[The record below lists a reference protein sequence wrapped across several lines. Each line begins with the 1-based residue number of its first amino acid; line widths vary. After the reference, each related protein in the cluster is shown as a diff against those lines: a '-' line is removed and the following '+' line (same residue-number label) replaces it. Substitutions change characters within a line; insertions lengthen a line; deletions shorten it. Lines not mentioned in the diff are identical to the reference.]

1 MLLVY
6 PKTRHEC
13 LYHVS
18 HRMRGRTLTVVL
30 TRHACFAKR
39 RTHTCFRVFQLALL
53 RNPSRRHEKMADGL
67 NTKHAMTCGVTY
79 LQLTSCRCQPVERGR
94 HRVGQA
100 LTPKFG
106 CWFCISSKLEFA
118 AGVSVK

>member
-53 RNPSRRHEKMADGL
+53 RNPSRRHEKMAEWPQHETCDDMWCDIFATDGL
-67 NTKHAMTCGVTY
+67 PLPTG
-79 LQLTSCRCQPVERGR
+79 
-94 HRVGQA
+94 
-100 LTPKFG
+100 
-106 CWFCISSKLEFA
+106 
-118 AGVSVK
+118 